1 MGIPLLPNCWAMSK
15 VLASIK
21 TMNRTLFYSILKNG
35 KKKKKSKNPLV
46 LSLQMYLQKTS
57 NTDGFSDE
65 HLFFSLDI
73 CLVNKSSESPDHD
86 HYTGNRSAGKLA
98 FPLNFG
104 NDWECQKGAEFL
116 CLFFFNAKSINKLCI
131 TAYSKLAKANCPFAF
146 PRSPFYTTTS
156 LGDNLVDPCL
166 FSRLVLSKR
175 IFCNDKNVL
184 SLLSNMAATS
194 LKWLLVCSY
203 YN

>member
-1 MGIPLLPNCWAMSK
+1 MAFLTSTYSSAWTSAWSTSHLNHLTTTIIQATEAQGSW
-15 VLASIK
+15 
-21 TMNRTLFYSILKNG
+21 LFRLILG
-35 KKKKKSKNPLV
+35 
-46 LSLQMYLQKTS
+46 M
-57 NTDGFSDE
+57 
-65 HLFFSLDI
+65 I
-73 CLVNKSSESPDHD
+73 
-86 HYTGNRSAGKLA
+86 GNARREQ
-98 FPLNFG
+98 NFYVY
-104 NDWECQKGAEFL
+104 
-116 CLFFFNAKSINKLCI
+116 FFFNAKSINKLCI

>member
-1 MGIPLLPNCWAMSK
+1 
-15 VLASIK
+15 
-21 TMNRTLFYSILKNG
+21 MNRTLFYLILKNG
-35 KKKKKSKNPLV
+35 KNPLV
-46 LSLQMYLQKTS
+46 LNLQMYLQKTS

-73 CLVNKSSESPDHD
+73 CLVNKSSESPDRD
-86 HYTGNRSAGKLA
+86 HYIGRSAGKLA
-98 FPLNFG
+98 FLLNLG
-104 NDWECQKGAEFL
+104 NDWECQKEQNFYVYL
-116 CLFFFNAKSINKLCI
+116 FFNAKWINKLCI
-131 TAYSKLAKANCPFAF
+131 TAYSKLAKANGPFAF
-146 PRSPFYTTTS
+146 PRWPFYTTTS

-166 FSRLVLSKR
+166 FSRSVLSKR

-194 LKWLLVCSY
+194 LKWQLACSY